1 MADLGEVIYLNSST
15 DPIGDFEQ
23 FVRER
28 GLEPGGGVRAD
39 GRIHRCPT
47 KGKRTEKD
55 GAYCI
60 YLGPDTWG
68 WCQDWRVDDKP
79 AIWRAWGVNS
89 IDQATH
95 DAMQARIVADR
106 LAYEA
111 ARQDNAAR
119 AARDANR
126 RWESA
131 QPVFEIHGTYLDRKG
146 IGTHSVRKEGDSTI
160 LVPMLNDTGQ
170 IVNIQAI
177 KPDGTKLFMKGGQT
191 VGCHF
196 VVGAVTAPA
205 RIHVAE
211 GFATAASIFGAT
223 GQPCVVAFSGKNLKE
238 TALWA
243 QKAFPAAELIICGD
257 DDWKRV
263 NNQSRK
269 PENIGLLRAREAAAA
284 SGARLAKP
292 DFGEH
297 RNDNETDFNDLAQR
311 LGLDAVRASIEAS
324 GHVRWTPEAE
334 TAPGERASK
343 TSEVVFEPI
352 CAGTLLRHPA
362 PPRRWLVPGW
372 IPKNVVTLLGG
383 DGGVGKSTLAMQL
396 GVAAA
401 TGAFWLGADVNKAR
415 TFVLSAEDD
424 QDEMHFRLEKI
435 LEGLPGG
442 HGPNRIALEGN
453 LWLLD
458 ATDELDPTLATYDAA
473 KRVAPTDTYSRI
485 AEFIGEN
492 NIGLFI
498 ADSAADVFSEEIDR
512 HAVRS
517 FIRQLKAIGCTVLLL
532 GHPSVDGMK
541 TGRGYSGSTHWNNAV
556 RSRLYFTRA
565 EADPDLRILDMPK
578 ANRAR
583 AGQRKVVRWTEN
595 GFVHDSAAENALND
609 IGQQLKAE
617 EAFLRLLNRFCEEG
631 RPPSPK
637 PSSTY
642 APTAFAAHPGSE
654 GISKTAFKKAMDVLL
669 GVGKIE
675 IVTVGPPSRRYQYL
689 SVKEDGVGDDDL
701 DEDGFVAD

>member
-1 MADLGEVIYLNSST
+1 MADLGEDIVFAEHLDSEDHIS
-15 DPIGDFEQ
+15 DFEL
-23 FVRER
+23 FVREQ
-28 GLEPGGGVRAD
+28 GLEPRGGVRAD

-47 KGKRTEKD
+47 RGKRTEKD
-55 GAYCI
+55 GAYCL
-60 YLGPDTWG
+60 YLDGLDTWG

-79 AIWRAWGVNS
+79 AIWRPQGFQT
-89 IDQATH
+89 IDIASY
-95 DAMQARIVADR
+95 DVMQGRIVADR

-111 ARQDNAAR
+111 ARQDSAAV
-119 AARDANR
+119 D
-126 RWESA
+126 
-131 QPVFEIHGTYLDRKG
+131 
-146 IGTHSVRKEGDSTI
+146 
-160 LVPMLNDTGQ
+160 
-170 IVNIQAI
+170 
-177 KPDGTKLFMKGGQT
+177 
-191 VGCHF
+191 
-196 VVGAVTAPA
+196 
-205 RIHVAE
+205 
-211 GFATAASIFGAT
+211 
-223 GQPCVVAFSGKNLKE
+223 
-238 TALWA
+238 
-243 QKAFPAAELIICGD
+243 
-257 DDWKRV
+257 
-263 NNQSRK
+263 
-269 PENIGLLRAREAAAA
+269 
-284 SGARLAKP
+284 
-292 DFGEH
+292 
-297 RNDNETDFNDLAQR
+297 
-311 LGLDAVRASIEAS
+311 
-324 GHVRWTPEAE
+324 
-334 TAPGERASK
+334 
-343 TSEVVFEPI
+343 FEPI

-396 GVAAA
+396 GAAAA
-401 TGAFWLGADVNKAR
+401 TGAFWLGADVNKTR

-442 HGPNRIALEGN
+442 REANRIALEGN

-473 KRVAPTDTYSRI
+473 KRIAPTDTYSRI

-498 ADSAADVFSEEIDR
+498 ADSAADVFAEEIDR

-583 AGQRKVVRWTEN
+583 AGQRKVLRWTEN
-595 GFVHDSAAENALND
+595 GFVHDTAAENALNG

-617 EAFLRLLNRFCEEG
+617 EAFLRLLKQFCEEG
-631 RPPSPK
+631 RAPSPK

-642 APTAFAAHPGSE
+642 APKAFASHPESE
-654 GISKTAFKKAMDVLL
+654 GISKDAFKKAMDLL
-669 GVGKIE
+669 LSAGKIQ
-675 IVTVGPPSRRYQYL
+675 IVTEGPPSRRYQYL
-689 SVKEDGVGDDDL
+689 RVKEDGVGDDGL
-701 DEDGFVAD
+701 GEDGLGEDGLVED